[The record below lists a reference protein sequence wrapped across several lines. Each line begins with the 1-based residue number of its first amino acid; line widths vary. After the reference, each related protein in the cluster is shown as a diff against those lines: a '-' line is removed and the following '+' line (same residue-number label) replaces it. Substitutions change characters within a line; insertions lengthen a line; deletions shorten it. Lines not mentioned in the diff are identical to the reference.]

1 MSEGKRSV
9 LLCAAGDV
17 ALGGSLEGHLGSP
30 SEIDAYIGGVK
41 PIFDACDLC
50 FVDLDC
56 TFDTSGIPPNPEE
69 FLVSAEPAQLDLL
82 VKLGVDI
89 VSLANN
95 HSTDYGGSSLD
106 ISRQHLWRRKIA
118 TVGAGMDIAEAR
130 RECVIERNGL
140 RLGFLAYAA
149 THPWVGAIP
158 ADAQRPGVAPMEPV
172 LMEADV
178 RRICEEVDC
187 LIVSLHWGKE
197 FLHIPPPENL
207 DLARRL
213 IEWGAGLVLGHHPHV
228 IQGWR
233 QYGKGIAFF
242 SLGNFLYPDYDEQG
256 LTFSGE
262 QLESLVVQCRISEDG
277 AQLERFV
284 PVAMDENGH
293 LVQLGGEREKEIR
306 REIAEYSEI
315 LLREDYVEVWNE
327 QVRRR
332 ELKRLWRVFDEE
344 VLRVGWREG
353 SKRLLQLGRKNFT
366 SIGRSVNEILFGS
379 GKGKG

>member
-1 MSEGKRSV
+1 MSEEKRSV

-17 ALGGSLEGHLGSP
+17 ALGGSLEGRLESS
-30 SEIDAYIGGVK
+30 SEIEACIEGVK

-56 TFDTSGIPPNPEE
+56 TLDTSGTPPHPEE
-69 FLVSAEPAQLDLL
+69 FLVSAGPAQLDLL
-82 VKLGVDI
+82 VELGVDI

-95 HSTDYGGSSLD
+95 HSTDYGGSSLE
-106 ISRQHLWRRKIA
+106 ISRQHLGHRKIA
-118 TVGAGMDIAEAR
+118 TVGAGMNISEAR
-130 RECVIERNGL
+130 RECVIEKNGL
-140 RLGFLAYAA
+140 RLGFLAYAS

-158 ADAQRPGVAPMEPV
+158 AEVEQPGVAPLEPAS
-172 LMEADV
+172 MEADV
-178 RRICEEVDC
+178 LRISEEVDC

-197 FLHIPPPENL
+197 FMHIPPPENIEL
-207 DLARRL
+207 SQKLM
-213 IEWGAGLVLGHHPHV
+213 EWGAGLVLGHHPHV

-242 SLGNFLYPDYDEQG
+242 SLGNFLYPDYGDQG
-256 LTFSGE
+256 LTYCGE

-277 AQLERFV
+277 AQLEQFV
-284 PVAMDENGH
+284 PVAMDGNGH
-293 LVQLGGEREKEIR
+293 LVQIAGEREKEIR
-306 REIAEYSEI
+306 QEVVGYSEI
-315 LLREDYVEVWNE
+315 LLRDDYIEVWKK

-332 ELKRLWRVFDEE
+332 ELGRLWRVLNEE
-344 VLRVGWREG
+344 VLRAGWRKG
-353 SKRLLQLGRKNFT
+353 GNRLLQLGRKNLT